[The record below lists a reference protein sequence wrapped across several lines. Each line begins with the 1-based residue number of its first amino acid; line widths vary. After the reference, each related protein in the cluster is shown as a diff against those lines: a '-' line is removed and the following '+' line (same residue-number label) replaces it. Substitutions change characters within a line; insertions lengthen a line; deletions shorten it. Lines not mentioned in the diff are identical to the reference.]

1 MNRSIEAVETFLRAV
16 DRTFPVPLSDKREL
30 HGFAVKLCEKA
41 TLCTETDGE
50 KIVAMVAGYTENI
63 VDNMAYISVVA
74 TLPEAQGRG
83 LASKLILEFIRLCE
97 AKNIDAVHLY
107 AVPENVAAVRMY
119 EKLGFVRYEKA
130 GESRPDDVHFIYYIR
145 KERT

>member
-1 MNRSIEAVETFLRAV
+1 MNRSIEAVETFLRSV
-16 DRTFPVPLSDKREL
+16 DHMFPVPLSDKQEL

-41 TLCTETDGE
+41 TLCTKTDSE

-74 TLPEAQGRG
+74 TLPEVQGRG
-83 LASKLILEFIRLCE
+83 LASKLVRDFIRLCE
-97 AKNIDAVHLY
+97 AKNIGAVHLY

-119 EKLGFVRYEKA
+119 EKLGFVRYEKPD
-130 GESRPDDVHFIYYIR
+130 EERPEDIHFIYYIR
-145 KERT
+145 KDNL

>member
-16 DRTFPVPLSDKREL
+16 DHTFPVPLSDKQEL
-30 HGFAVKLCEKA
+30 HGYAVKLCEKA
-41 TLCTETDGE
+41 TLCTKNDD
-50 KIVAMVAGYTENI
+50 KRIMAMVAGYTEDL
-63 VDNMAYISVVA
+63 VDDMAYISVVA
-74 TLPEAQGRG
+74 TLPEAQGKG
-83 LASKLILEFIRLCE
+83 IASELVRDFIRLCE
-97 AKNIDAVHLY
+97 EKHIVAVHLY